1 MDNSISLK
9 TKLNEFENYFKKV
22 SKKSSFSSDLFVDI
36 SKKYDELELFLIK
49 NSKTPSVVVDYLCG
63 ENEVSLPEEYKILSK
78 YADFRVSLRGKM
90 TADITSKKRKSK
102 FADVCEDILSA
113 SDFDSYYTGLV
124 SLYEKEFL
132 KVKMNDDLIK
142 AFRLSFISTSDVKW
156 LEKIGDVQYM
166 SKDYSS
172 ALDSYFSYAENSNLT
187 SGIYKKLA
195 KVFDKLG
202 DEVSKNA
209 CLEQAKI
216 LEDSNE

>member
-1 MDNSISLK
+1 M
-9 TKLNEFENYFKKV
+9 T
-22 SKKSSFSSDLFVDI
+22 
-36 SKKYDELELFLIK
+36 
-49 NSKTPSVVVDYLCG
+49 
-63 ENEVSLPEEYKILSK
+63 EEYKILSE
-78 YADFRVSLRGKM
+78 YADFRIALRDKM
-90 TADITSKKRKSK
+90 SADITSKKRNAK

-124 SLYEKEFL
+124 SLYEKEFM
-132 KVKMNDDLIK
+132 KVKMYDDLIK

-195 KVFDKLG
+195 KVFDKLD